1 MYVIGLT
8 GSIACGKSTVS
19 TRLRELGAVVID
31 ADAISRALTQDGGR
45 ALPAVR
51 ARFGDAVFAGESLD
65 RRALG
70 RIVFSDPHARA
81 DLEAIL
87 HPMIWADIRARLR
100 AARESGTAIA
110 VLDVPL
116 LFESGMDV
124 LCDEIFCVW
133 THEEIQIARLME
145 RDGLNEAE
153 ARARIAAQMPQDAKL
168 EKSDVH
174 IDTSGTFEET
184 RTRIDELY
192 ADTLKSLEGKA

>member
-1 MYVIGLT
+1 MHVIGLT
-8 GSIACGKSTVS
+8 GSIACGKSTAS
-19 TRLRELGAVVID
+19 ARLRELGATIID

-51 ARFGDAVFAGESLD
+51 QRFGDGIFHGESLN

-70 RIVFSDPHARA
+70 QIVFSDPHARA

-87 HPMIWADIRARLR
+87 HPLIWADLR
-100 AARESGTAIA
+100 TQLRDARERGVKIA

-133 THEEIQIARLME
+133 TDEETQLARLME
-145 RDGLNEAE
+145 RDGLSEAD
-153 ARARIAAQMPQDAKL
+153 ARARIAAQMPQAIKL

-174 IDTSGTFEET
+174 IDTSGTLEET
-184 RTRIDELY
+184 RARIDALY
-192 ADTLKSLEGKA
+192 ADLLKALEEHP